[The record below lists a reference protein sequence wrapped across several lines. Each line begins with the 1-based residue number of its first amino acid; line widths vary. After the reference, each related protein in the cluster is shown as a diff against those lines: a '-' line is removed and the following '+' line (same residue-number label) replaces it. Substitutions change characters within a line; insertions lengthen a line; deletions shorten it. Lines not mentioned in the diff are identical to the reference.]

1 MQHSVKQTSWR
12 EPSTSIFI
20 ASRKAGTLSS
30 SISSTTDT
38 TNGVFSTGAA
48 AIVLVL
54 ERVGS
59 RGILTF
65 SLDDSPPLLFFGQT
79 GTSRRVS
86 TQAGT
91 ITFSLW
97 MLSLLQRTCA
107 ALCLQQLQGEDGG
120 ATSFNFVPLVRI
132 VQQLFCPAYVVAFY
146 C

>member
-54 ERVGS
+54 ERGRVS
-59 RGILTF
+59 RY
-65 SLDDSPPLLFFGQT
+65 LDLFRFSPPLLFFGQT

-97 MLSLLQRTCA
+97 MLSLLQQTCA